1 MAAPADLRSRLM
13 ATFRLEAQEHL
24 NTITSTLLALERGPA
39 EAERMEAIESV
50 FRAVHTLKGA
60 ARSVMLGDIEA
71 RCQAM
76 ESVLSRLKGRR
87 TVLTGEIVAGLQR
100 EARVVAD
107 LAAKLETAGPA
118 STAAPAPRPGARD
131 SAAGPTPVAP
141 EAASPGRLTVPA
153 TIRLSA
159 DRLDALQSRA
169 EELLGVKL
177 AAEQRVDLARDLE
190 GRLSRGRL
198 ADGPAAIEAA
208 ARHAR
213 SLLDG
218 LLRDH
223 RTLAAA
229 VDGLHEETR
238 RLRMMP
244 AGSILDAFPGMVAD
258 LARARAKEVDWHTLG
273 TEIEVDRNVLESIR
287 DPLLHLVRNA
297 IDHGIESPAARKAA
311 GKPGRGRVSVAFA
324 ALEGRRV
331 EVRVEDDGAGID
343 LGRVRAAAAR
353 ARLGSAQEMEALT
366 DDAALE
372 LLFAS
377 GLSTSP
383 VITDLSGHGL
393 GMAIVKDRV
402 ERLGGRVRVETRAG
416 AGTTVRMTVP
426 ATVATFRG
434 LLVRAG
440 PQPVLLPL
448 SSVERVLSVPPA
460 DVQAAVG
467 GTAIR
472 HEGGALRVADLS
484 SVLGWPAPPPPPGKR
499 PCVVVQA
506 GGDRA
511 GFFVE
516 EVLGEREV
524 LVKEMAPPLLR
535 VRHVAA
541 GGLIGTGE
549 LALILRPEDLVPG
562 IRELSASA
570 SRTASVESTQPAAIL
585 VVDDSITTR
594 TMERN
599 LLEAAGYHVE
609 VAADGIEAWAAL
621 KTRPF
626 DLVVSDVDMPRMDGF
641 GLTAR
646 IRSEERLS
654 DLPVVLVTALE
665 SREDRERG
673 VEVGA
678 NAYVIKSG
686 FDQSKLLEI
695 IQRLV

>member
-1 MAAPADLRSRLM
+1 M

-24 NTITSTLLALERGPA
+24 NTITSALLALERGPA

-76 ESVLSRLKGRR
+76 ESVLSRLKGGR

-118 STAAPAPRPGARD
+118 STAAPAPTPGGRD
-131 SAAGPTPVAP
+131 SAAGTTPVAP
-141 EAASPGRLTVPA
+141 EAPSPGRLTVPA

-159 DRLDALQSRA
+159 DRLDALQDRA
-169 EELLGVKL
+169 EELLAVKL
-177 AAEQRVDLARDLE
+177 AVEQRVDLARDLE
-190 GRLSRGRL
+190 GRLSRWRL
-198 ADGPAAIEAA
+198 ADGPAAIEA

-223 RTLAAA
+223 RALAAA

-244 AGSILDAFPGMVAD
+244 AGSILEAFPGMVAD
-258 LARARAKEVDWHTLG
+258 LARARAKEADWHTLG

-297 IDHGIESPAARKAA
+297 IDHGIETPAARKAA

-324 ALEGRRV
+324 ALEGRQV

-353 ARLGSAQEMEALT
+353 ARLGNAQEMEALT

-377 GLSTSP
+377 GLSTSA

-440 PQPVLLPL
+440 LRPVLLPL
-448 SSVERVLSVPPA
+448 ASVQRVLRVSPA
-460 DVQAAVG
+460 DVQAAG
-467 GTAIR
+467 GTTAIR
-472 HEGGALRVADLS
+472 HEGGALPVGELAA
-484 SVLGWPAPPPPPGKR
+484 VLGWAAPAPGSGKR
-499 PCVVVQA
+499 PCVVVQ
-506 GGDRA
+506 GGDERA

-626 DLVVSDVDMPRMDGF
+626 DLVVSDVDMPRLDGF

>member
-1 MAAPADLRSRLM
+1 LGVPANLQTRLM
-13 ATFRLEAQEHL
+13 ATFRLEAEEHV
-24 NTITSTLLALERGPA
+24 NTIMSTLLTLERGPA
-39 EAERMEAIESV
+39 EPEKAAAIENV

-60 ARSVMLGDIEA
+60 ARSVRLGDIEA

-76 ESVLSRLKGRR
+76 ESVLSRLKAGR
-87 TVLTGEIVAGLQR
+87 TVLSDDVLAGLQR
-100 EARVVAD
+100 DARAVAD
-107 LAAKLETAGPA
+107 LAANLANPA
-118 STAAPAPRPGARD
+118 PDTTAAPAPTAGAAE
-131 SAAGPTPVAP
+131 SAVGGRHPVGPTAP
-141 EAASPGRLTVPA
+141 SRTHAPT

-159 DRLDALQSRA
+159 ERLDALQGRA
-169 EELLGVKL
+169 EELLAVKL
-177 AAEQRVDLARDLE
+177 AVGDRVEVARDLAA
-190 GRLSRGRL
+190 RLARWRP
-198 ADGPAAIEAA
+198 ADGPTAIDATA
-208 ARHAR
+208 KRAR

-218 LLRDH
+218 LLRDQ
-223 RTLAAA
+223 RAATAA

-244 AGSILDAFPGMVAD
+244 AGSVLEAFPGMVAE
-258 LARARAKEVDWHTLG
+258 LARASGKEVDWRTVG
-273 TEIEVDRNVLESIR
+273 PEIEVDRNVLETIR

-297 IDHGIESPAARKAA
+297 IDHGIESPAAREAA
-311 GKPGRGRVSVAFA
+311 GKPRRGRVSVAFA
-324 ALEGRRV
+324 PLEGRRV
-331 EVRVEDDGAGID
+331 EVRVEDDGVGID
-343 LGRVRAAAAR
+343 LARVRAAAAR
-353 ARLGSAQEMEALT
+353 ARLGSAQEVEALT
-366 DDAALE
+366 DTAALD
-372 LLFAS
+372 LVFAS

-402 ERLGGRVRVETRAG
+402 ERLGGRVVLETRPR

-440 PQPVLLPL
+440 VRPVLLPL
-448 SSVERVLSVPPA
+448 RSVHRVLSVSPA
-460 DVQAAVG
+460 DVQAAG
-467 GTAIR
+467 GAMAIR
-472 HEGGALRVADLS
+472 HEGRALRVGELAA
-484 SVLGWPAPPPPPGKR
+484 VLGWPAPAPGPGKR
-499 PCVVVQA
+499 PCVVVQ
-506 GGDRA
+506 GGAEPA
-511 GFFVE
+511 GFLVE

-541 GGLIGTGE
+541 GGLVGTGE
-549 LALILRPEDLVPG
+549 LALILRPEDLVAG
-562 IRELSASA
+562 IRERSAPA
-570 SRTASVESTQPAAIL
+570 SRTASAESAQPAAIL

-609 VAADGIEAWAAL
+609 VAADGIEAWSAL
-621 KTRPF
+621 KTRTF
-626 DLVVSDVDMPRMDGF
+626 DLVVSDVDMPRLDGF
-641 GLTAR
+641 GLTER
-646 IRSEERLS
+646 IRAEERLS